1 MEQIFQIM
9 SKAVSLGAT
18 DIHLTQG
25 QVPVYRVSRKLFFDE
40 SKFPLSD

>member
-25 QVPVYRVSRKLFFDE
+25 QVPVYRVSRKLFLMNQNFH
-40 SKFPLSD
+40 